1 MIHFRKSFKMMQ
13 RKIDWSSSVQ

>member
-13 RKIDWSSSVQ
+13 RKIDQSSSVQ